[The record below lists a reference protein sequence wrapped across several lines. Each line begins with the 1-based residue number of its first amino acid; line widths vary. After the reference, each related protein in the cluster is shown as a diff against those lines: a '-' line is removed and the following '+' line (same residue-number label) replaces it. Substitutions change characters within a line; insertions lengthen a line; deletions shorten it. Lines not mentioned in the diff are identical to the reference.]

1 MPPNP
6 RRPSWRP
13 APQKSGNP
21 SKRPAVPPSSV
32 IGKRPVEVIDLTGD
46 DPVVRPAKAPRHS
59 SSSYASSSYPSS
71 SYPSSYPTSSYPTSS
86 YPSSS
91 YPSSSYPSSSYPSSS
106 YPTSSPASRFP
117 APSRSSSI
125 PSSTPPAPRAPRA
138 TLRYFGDD
146 ELEPSTQDLTQ
157 SDDGPQQELYGSF
170 GLSSPSTLRQRQ
182 HPRRAGLTA
191 KRRESGRSE
200 VLQGLRDSWR
210 SCRLPEGAFQPGA
223 PDMTEPHHY
232 RSDLTLVSAV

>member
-6 RRPSWRP
+6 RQPSWRP
-13 APQKSGNP
+13 APQKSGNA

-59 SSSYASSSYPSS
+59 SSSYASSSYPSFS
-71 SYPSSYPTSSYPTSS
+71 HPSSYPTSSYPT
-86 YPSSS
+86 
-91 YPSSSYPSSSYPSSS
+91 SSYPSSS

-117 APSRSSSI
+117 APSRPSSI

-191 KRRESGRSE
+191 KRRKSGRSE
-200 VLQGLRDSWR
+200 VLQRLRDSWR
-210 SCRLPEGAFQPGA
+210 SCRLPEGAFQSGA
-223 PDMTEPHHY
+223 PDMPEPHHC
-232 RSDLTLVSAV
+232 RSDLTLMSAV